1 MSNVKWVLGVL
12 ILILFSVRCKKD
24 QSESCNQPVETYS
37 LELPTEPFDY
47 SLSVPDHIQGD
58 PLFALLLDNQP
69 SDNIQ
74 DNDVTT
80 LGRVLFYDTRL
91 STTNDVACASCHFQ
105 ENAFSFPSEF
115 SEGIDGFV
123 TDRSSMALVNLRW
136 NRRFFWDLRE
146 NRLEDQVLVPI
157 QHPGE
162 MGSDLA
168 SLVDELAEIDDYSSL
183 FDAAF
188 GTAEVNEERIA
199 KSLSQFLR
207 ALYSFDSRYDQG
219 VENDFS
225 DYSAEE
231 LAGKNLFFSGVARCN
246 NCHTPQLF
254 SSSSA
259 MNNGLEIESIDLGQ
273 YLATGE
279 ETDIGEFK
287 VPTLR
292 NIAVTA
298 PYMHDGRFQTLEEV
312 VQFYN
317 TDIQPHQN
325 LNDRITEETMMGGTP
340 VQLGLSEEDVSN
352 LVAFLHTLNDDE
364 FLTSEKFS
372 NPFN

>member
-1 MSNVKWVLGVL
+1 
-12 ILILFSVRCKKD
+12 
-24 QSESCNQPVETYS
+24 
-37 LELPTEPFDY
+37 
-47 SLSVPDHIQGD
+47 
-58 PLFALLLDNQP
+58 
-69 SDNIQ
+69 
-74 DNDVTT
+74 
-80 LGRVLFYDTRL
+80 
-91 STTNDVACASCHFQ
+91 
-105 ENAFSFPSEF
+105 
-115 SEGIDGFV
+115 
-123 TDRSSMALVNLRW
+123 
-136 NRRFFWDLRE
+136 
-146 NRLEDQVLVPI
+146 
-157 QHPGE
+157 
-162 MGSDLA
+162 
-168 SLVDELAEIDDYSSL
+168 
-183 FDAAF
+183 
-188 GTAEVNEERIA
+188 
-199 KSLSQFLR
+199 
-207 ALYSFDSRYDQG
+207 
-219 VENDFS
+219 
-225 DYSAEE
+225 
-231 LAGKNLFFSGVARCN
+231 
-246 NCHTPQLF
+246 
-254 SSSSA
+254 